1 MIGNW
6 FCKRSLAARDKL
18 IVLAFD
24 LPDQSSHFFNELLGY
39 KSAAEELGLSARI
52 FVPRNADSLLVR
64 KLSAEPVLDP
74 LTSWSTARKWRGA

>member
-6 FCKRSLAARDKL
+6 FRKRSLAARDKL

-39 KSAAEELGLSARI
+39 KSAAEELGLSAKLL
-52 FVPRNADSLLVR
+52 SLNKR
-64 KLSAEPVLDP
+64 
-74 LTSWSTARKWRGA
+74 R